1 MVDSIHQMADDILK
15 QTAGTPAGREALQ
28 LYIEHFC
35 VFGEVDP
42 TLYKEMAENI
52 RTRAVYLGFTD

>member
-15 QTAGTPAGREALQ
+15 QTVGNPVNREAFQ

-35 VFGEVDP
+35 VFGEVD
-42 TLYKEMAENI
+42 TDLYKEMAENI